1 MLRAATQLRRGVAAV
16 AAFMAWVAGWNYVAC
31 ALFITGDIVG
41 RNVFGVS
48 SAATVEVT
56 GYMLA
61 CGIAWALAHTL
72 ACRAHIRV
80 DVLVTRLP
88 VKLRAPL
95 HFFSLALLAIFAA
108 FAAWAA
114 YELYDESALFDA
126 HDNSALRI
134 PMVIPQGIWLAGLVA
149 FLVMTL
155 VLLLES
161 FLALVTGQGAQL
173 DRLLGSRTI
182 DDEAEEALEAVA
194 MAREGGSAA

>member
-1 MLRAATQLRRGVAAV
+1 
-16 AAFMAWVAGWNYVAC
+16 
-31 ALFITGDIVG
+31 
-41 RNVFGVS
+41 
-48 SAATVEVT
+48 
-56 GYMLA
+56 
-61 CGIAWALAHTL
+61 LAHTL

-95 HFFSLALLAIFAA
+95 HFFSLTLLAVFAA

-126 HDNSALRI
+126 HDNSALRV

-149 FLVMTL
+149 FLMMTL

-161 FLALVTGQGAQL
+161 LLALLTGQGAQL